1 MTRFAPGDILC
12 AASDVDDREIDL
24 RNHKGPGRILHF
36 DAQFLPKGE
45 LWTGEIGLLV
55 GLAVDRSDG
64 SIYAADPNRRMAFR
78 FDSNGDLAAPLAM
91 LPDRPWGTVRFSPD
105 GSAYLGVHTQRG
117 PAPSDAMAADK
128 LARVD
133 LRTGTVE
140 ASFPV
145 DTDGGHTGWHG
156 LTSLAFLNGGRE
168 ALYVSE
174 GGRRVPRY
182 SLENAQQLPDFFAFA
197 EDDARRAYGVASLPD
212 GRVLVAA
219 GSACLMLSPDGQV
232 MAEWPAASP
241 KGWTRVTPSLDG
253 ASFFFNNFLEG
264 VIERRRLDDGAVLA
278 RHDIQRKCALCG
290 VAEIGPIA

>member
-1 MTRFAPGDILC
+1 MSRFAPGDILC

-64 SIYAADPNRRMAFR
+64 AIYAADPNRRMAFG
-78 FDSNGDLAAPLAM
+78 FDSNGDLAAPLAS
-91 LPDRPWGTVRFSPD
+91 LPDRPWGTVGFSPD
-105 GSAYLGVHTQRG
+105 GSAWLGVHTQRG
-117 PAPSDAMAADK
+117 PAPSDAMSADK

-133 LRTGTVE
+133 LRSGTVV

-156 LTSLAFLNGGRE
+156 LTSLAFLKGGRE
-168 ALYVSE
+168 AVYASE
-174 GGRRVPRY
+174 GGRRIPRY
-182 SLENAQQLPDFFAFA
+182 DLVERRQSPDFFAFP
-197 EDDARRAYGVASLPD
+197 EDGARRVYGVASLPD

-219 GSACLMLSPDGQV
+219 GDAVLMLSPEGEPL
-232 MAEWPAASP
+232 AEWPAASAR
-241 KGWTRVTPSLDG
+241 GWTRVTPSLDG
-253 ASFFFNNFLEG
+253 ESFFFNNFLEG

-278 RHDIQRKCALCG
+278 RHDIERKCALCG